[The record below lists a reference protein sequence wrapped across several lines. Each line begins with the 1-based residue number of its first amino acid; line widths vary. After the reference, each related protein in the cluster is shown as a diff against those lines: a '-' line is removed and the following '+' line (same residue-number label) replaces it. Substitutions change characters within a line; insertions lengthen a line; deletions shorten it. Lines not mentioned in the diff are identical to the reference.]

1 MNTLA
6 IDRET
11 SNYWELIKR
20 ANDKSKLTL
29 ITLLSSSLSNKEDE
43 LVVETK
49 PLKAHRLDT
58 VSDEEMESLMEGTP
72 VPITDDG
79 EGEISD
85 FVDANRGRIVK
96 GLEKWL

>member
-29 ITLLSSSLSNKEDE
+29 ITLLSSSLSYKEDE

-79 EGEISD
+79 EGDISG